1 MALHPA
7 LAALLTQTVLHAPYT
22 GQDGYGASTY
32 GPAVTRAASIQYD
45 VRQIPTPQGEQAR
58 SMTLVFLNGDFAL
71 GARDKLTLPDGTSP
85 AIQQLMAVNDVNG
98 SLSHYEVRL

>member
-1 MALHPA
+1 MPLHPA

-32 GPAVTRAASIQYD
+32 GPAVTREASIQYD
-45 VRQIPTPQGEQAR
+45 LRQVPTPQGEQAR
-58 SMTLVFLNGDFAL
+58 SMTLVFLNGDQPV

-85 AIQQLMAVNDVNG
+85 AIQQLVAVMDVNK
-98 SLSHYEVRL
+98 SLSHYEIRL

>member
-32 GPAVTRAASIQYD
+32 GPAVSREASMQYE
-45 VRQIPTPQGEQAR
+45 VRQVLTPQGEQAV
-58 SMTLVFLNGDFAL
+58 SMTVLFLNGDAPV
-71 GARDKLTLPDGTSP
+71 GSRDKFTLPDGTSP

>member
-32 GPAVTRAASIQYD
+32 GPAVTREASIQYD

-58 SMTLVFLNGDFAL
+58 SMTLVFLNGNAPV

-85 AIQQLMAVNDVNG
+85 AIQQLVAVMDVDG
-98 SLSHYEVRL
+98 HPSHYEVRL